1 MFSKTNSNANGGGR
15 MNFRIPENVRKILNK
30 LQGNGYKAYVYGACI
45 RDYLL
50 GKEPITWD
58 ITTSALPND
67 IVAIFDEN
75 DGFVAIPSVLDYGM
89 VTVVFQEESYQVNT
103 FRTGEARKFADD
115 ITEDLLHKDFTMD
128 SIAYNE
134 KEGLIDPYNGVE
146 DIKNRLI
153 CCAGDPYERMRE
165 DSVRILRAVRFETE
179 LGFNIDAKLLQAI
192 RDLKDTIPA
201 SGSERVCNE
210 LIQIIL
216 SDMPSRGIRRL
227 LELGLLQVLIPEL
240 IPTVGFDTR
249 SSYHDKDVF
258 EHSLVVVD
266 NTEPNLT
273 LRLAALLH
281 DIDKPNCLT
290 IDEQGEGHC
299 YGHATRGSETAEI
312 ILQRLN
318 FDPKTIKAV
327 SALIKEHMND
337 YDNISQLSIKR
348 LIRRVGPDNI
358 DLLFALQL
366 ADIKGSNLSGRD
378 PERIMKIRNKCWEVL
393 SHNEPLTVHDLDISG
408 YDLLSLGYP
417 PGKAIGEAMNYLL
430 DQVIDN
436 PTLNQRDTLINI
448 LKTRDFN

>member
-1 MFSKTNSNANGGGR
+1 
-15 MNFRIPENVRKILNK
+15 MNLRIPENVREILNI

-67 IVAIFDEN
+67 IVVIFDEK
-75 DGFVAIPSVLDYGM
+75 DGFVTVPSILDYGM
-89 VTVVFQEESYQVNT
+89 VTVVFKEESYRINS
-103 FRTGEARKFADD
+103 FRTGEARKFTDD
-115 ITEDLLHKDFTMD
+115 INEDLLHKDFTMD

-134 KEGLIDPYNGVE
+134 KEGLIDPYNGVQ

-153 CCAGDPYERMRE
+153 CCAGNPFERMRE

-179 LGFNIDAKLLQAI
+179 LGFNIDAKLLQTI
-192 RDLKDTIPA
+192 KDLKNTIPA

-227 LELGLLQVLIPEL
+227 MELGLLQVLIPEM
-240 IPTVGFDTR
+240 IPTFGFDTC

-258 EHSLVVVD
+258 EHSLVVMD

-299 YGHATRGSETAEI
+299 YGHASRGSETAEI
-312 ILQRLN
+312 ILERLN
-318 FDPKTIKAV
+318 FDHKTIKAV

-337 YDNISQLSIKR
+337 YDNISHLSIKR

-358 DLLFALQL
+358 DRLFALQL
-366 ADIKGSNLSGRD
+366 ADIKGSNLSGRNT
-378 PERIMKIRNKCWEVL
+378 ERIMKIRNKCWEVL
-393 SHNEPLTVHDLDISG
+393 SRNEPLTVHDLDISG
-408 YDLLSLGYP
+408 YDLLTMGYP

-430 DQVIDN
+430 DQVIDK
-436 PTLNQRDTLINI
+436 PTLNKRDTLINI
-448 LKTRDFN
+448 LKIHPI